1 MNGLLKG
8 QTKRKRSFMIQA
20 IAAVNHSQTLL
31 NDTNVNGDSDED
43 DIFGDKVDGRTLPRP
58 GRSNLHGRKDYES
71 SCWGRMLTLDK
82 QKLLDPNS
90 EESRLFGLRFRIP

>member
-43 DIFGDKVDGRTLPRP
+43 DIFGDKVDGSVIER
-58 GRSNLHGRKDYES
+58 
-71 SCWGRMLTLDK
+71 
-82 QKLLDPNS
+82 
-90 EESRLFGLRFRIP
+90 